1 MDIEYRTINDE
12 EMPPIVFAIDDNDRP
27 KIIINMHYQIWLS
40 LYRAEIGGCAKSL
53 YDEII
58 KLLDAHLSEQREVEK
73 YEI

>member
-1 MDIEYRTINDE
+1 MEIEYRIINDE
-12 EMPPIVFAIDDNDRP
+12 NVPPIVFSINDDDRP
-27 KIIINMHYQIWLS
+27 KIIINSHHQIWLS

-58 KLLDAHLSEQREVEK
+58 KLLDAHLEEQRAVEK

>member
-58 KLLDAHLSEQREVEK
+58 KLLDAHLREQREVEK

>member
-58 KLLDAHLSEQREVEK
+58 KLLDAHLREQREVEK
-73 YEI
+73 YE